1 MKVNLGFVALFAAL
15 LTWGE
20 PSEARVFNFQSETF
34 SAYFGGTFG
43 SSLAGASAFRSS
55 SGIDTQFDKT
65 VQTAASGEAGLAI
78 ALSNVSLRLGVEYLM
93 PRSLE
98 GVIGTDLSGT
108 KLFDLNSDLS
118 AWIPTV
124 SLEIQAYKTSS
135 SRVLFG
141 AGYGIAFVGMDNDYK
156 FTPSGQSALGV
167 GDYKESSKTQANM
180 GQIYVGY
187 EFHFAD
193 AVTAVLHA
201 GARTL
206 KASDFRSLKETNA
219 ISGQQTENGQIRDM
233 NGDLRSVDLSGAF
246 VGLNFRF
253 YL

>member
-1 MKVNLGFVALFAAL
+1 VKLSVRFAALFAAL
-15 LTWGE
+15 FFWSE
-20 PSEARVFNFQSETF
+20 HSEARVFNFNSETF

-43 SSLAGASAFRSS
+43 SSSAGSSAFRSS
-55 SGIDTQFDKT
+55 SGADTQFDKS

-78 ALSNVSLRLGVEYLM
+78 ALSKFSLRLGVEYLL

-98 GVIGTDLSGT
+98 GVIGSDASGT

-118 AWIPTV
+118 AWIPTI
-124 SLEIQAYKTSS
+124 SIEIQTYETAS

-141 AGYGIAFVGMDNDYK
+141 ASYGIAFVGMDNEYQ
-156 FTPSGQSALGV
+156 FTPSGQSAFGV